1 MKQFIYVLKLIE
13 RLTTESNWA
22 AADNAAVARH
32 FEHLKALLAQGK
44 LVLAGK
50 TDGLDGK
57 TFGLVIFEA
66 EDLETA
72 RRTMMADP
80 ALVIGIMTA
89 DLYPYTIAL
98 IRS

>member
-1 MKQFIYVLKLIE
+1 MAFLMILCRMVEIKEMIKIE
-13 RLTTESNWA
+13 R
-22 AADNAAVARH
+22 
-32 FEHLKALLAQGK
+32 
-44 LVLAGK
+44 AGK

-80 ALVIGIMTA
+80 ALVTGIMTA